1 MLESLSERLQQI
13 FRNLAR
19 HGVLSEADVDAAL
32 REVRMALLEADVHFA
47 VVKYFL
53 ARVRARAIG
62 ADVARALNPA
72 QQVIKIVHEELV
84 ATLGAPE
91 PLRLTGPK
99 PRVILLAGLQGSGKT
114 TTAAKLAK
122 KLRADG
128 ERVLLVA
135 ADTQRP
141 AAVRQLQ
148 VLGEKTGVA
157 VYAAEGRTPPQICA
171 DAVERAKRESDTL
184 VILDTAGRT
193 QIDDALMA
201 ELTAIRDATHPV
213 ESLLVADAMTGQEA
227 VRIAEGFHKAVGLT
241 GLILTKAD
249 GDARGGAAISM
260 RAVTGVPIRWL
271 GTGEGLDALEAFD
284 PTRLA
289 GRILGMGD
297 VLSLIERAEQSLD
310 AGDGRRQAERLAAGE
325 LTLEDLVNQMKQVRR
340 MGPISQLLEMIPGAG
355 AAKITPAQQRQAEAS
370 MRRAEA
376 IVQSMTPDER
386 RNPEILDGSRKRRV
400 ARGSGTEVQEVN
412 QLLRQFRETRKMVKM
427 LGKSGGRGF
436 PPIFG

>member
-47 VVKYFL
+47 VVKDFL

-171 DAVERAKRESDTL
+171 DAVERARRESDTL